1 MAGIPQ
7 EPKKKN
13 DQELGSEGLYGGDAG
28 LSRSG
33 SPDWGGVDLTLG
45 DNADAT
51 QNSPERASR
60 REEDEE

>member
-1 MAGIPQ
+1 MPGIPQ
-7 EPKKKN
+7 DPKKKS
-13 DQELGSEGLYGGDAG
+13 DQELGSAGLYGGDAG

-51 QNSPERASR
+51 QNSPEQEAR
-60 REEDEE
+60 REGSEK

>member
-13 DQELGSEGLYGGDAG
+13 DQELGSDGLYGGDAG

-33 SPDWGGVDLTLG
+33 SPEWGGVNLAGG

-51 QNSPERASR
+51 QNARPEA
-60 REEDEE
+60 DKK